1 LVGNVTDAKASRQPL
16 RPDEVLFKQNNAPIR
31 YEETD
36 YYFAHE
42 NLPEEQQLPTGEMLS
57 ALHAYIAKL
66 YSRTEG
72 LEMEKVWKCMDET
85 ALIAFGILMEETVRE
100 ELGETGDLA
109 FTEAADEE
117 EERVLAD
124 EDEEKSDREHVRV
137 SAKHEEMDRSISLSS
152 SEDES
157 QYSTDDSE

>member
-1 LVGNVTDAKASRQPL
+1 
-16 RPDEVLFKQNNAPIR
+16 LFKQSNAPIR
-31 YEETD
+31 YYETD
-36 YYFAHE
+36 YYYAHE
-42 NLPEEQQLPTGEMLS
+42 NLPAGQQLPTGELLS

-100 ELGETGDLA
+100 TLGETGDLA
-109 FTEAADEE
+109 LTEAADEQ

-124 EDEEKSDREHVRV
+124 EDEDEQDSDVKSVISARREEQAR
-137 SAKHEEMDRSISLSS
+137 ADFSS
-152 SEDES
+152 SSDDGS
-157 QYSTDDSE
+157 RYSTDDSE

>member
-1 LVGNVTDAKASRQPL
+1 
-16 RPDEVLFKQNNAPIR
+16 LFKQNNAPIR

-42 NLPEEQQLPTGEMLS
+42 NLPGGQQLPSGELLN

-85 ALIAFGILMEETVRE
+85 ALIAFGILMEETIRA

-124 EDEEKSDREHVRV
+124 EDEQDGRGESVQVSVR
-137 SAKHEEMDRSISLSS
+137 HEEKARSKSLSS
-152 SEDES
+152 SDGS